1 MIIGNP
7 YYFAVIFEVVE
18 CWNAD
23 KTFQNGMLF
32 LAINAEI
39 FPKEIQ
45 SATLSCEF
53 AKLTESL
60 KNIPIDEKIFNMLKH
75 KAYSEI
81 YNKVFPEDWNINN
94 DYRYM
99 ISTPSFSDNDYL
111 VFAVSNG
118 EKVRILAG
126 KPDYCKEESIHIL
139 KGAEI
144 TETFIDISDLN
155 KITYKLSNIDIRRD
169 L

>member
-7 YYFAVIFEVVE
+7 YCFAVIFDVVE

-23 KTFQNGMLF
+23 KTFQNGILF
-32 LAINAEI
+32 LAINSEI

-53 AKLTESL
+53 SELTDSM
-60 KNIPIDEKIFNMLKH
+60 KNIPVDEKIFSMSKH
-75 KAYSEI
+75 KAYSEL
-81 YNKVFPEDWNINN
+81 YYFGFAEYWDINN

-139 KGAEI
+139 EGAEI

-155 KITYKLSNIDIRRD
+155 KITDKLSNIDIRSD

>member
-7 YYFAVIFEVVE
+7 HCFAVIFDVVE
-18 CWNAD
+18 SWNAD
-23 KTFQNGMLF
+23 KTFQNGILF
-32 LAINAEI
+32 LAINSEI

-45 SATLSCEF
+45 SATLSAEF
-53 AKLTESL
+53 SKLTESL
-60 KNIPIDEKIFNMLKH
+60 KNIPVDEKIFSMPKH

-81 YNKVFPEDWNINN
+81 YNRVFPEDWNINN
-94 DYRYM
+94 DYHYM

-111 VFAVSNG
+111 VFAVSSG

-139 KGAEI
+139 EGAEI

-155 KITYKLSNIDIRRD
+155 KITDKLSNIDIRRD

>member
-7 YYFAVIFEVVE
+7 DCFAVIVDIVE

-23 KTFQNGMLF
+23 KSFQNGILF
-32 LAINAEI
+32 FAISGEI

-53 AKLTESL
+53 HELIDSL
-60 KNIPIDEKIFNMLKH
+60 KNIPVNKKIFSMPTN
-75 KAYSEI
+75 KAYCEI
-81 YNKVFPEDWNINN
+81 CNLVYAEDWDTDN
-94 DYRYM
+94 DYRYI

-118 EKVRILAG
+118 EKIRILAS
-126 KPDYCKEESIHIL
+126 KPDYCKEESVYIL
-139 KGAEI
+139 EGAEI
-144 TETFIDISDLN
+144 TETLIDISELN
-155 KITYKLSNIDIRRD
+155 DMIKKLSNIDIRRD

>member
-7 YYFAVIFEVVE
+7 YYFAVIFDVAES
-18 CWNAD
+18 WNAD
-23 KTFQNGMLF
+23 RTFQNGILF
-32 LAINAEI
+32 LAVDSEI
-39 FPKEIQ
+39 FPKEIR
-45 SATLSCEF
+45 SATLSYEIPE
-53 AKLTESL
+53 LTESL
-60 KNIPIDEKIFNMLKH
+60 KNIPTDEKIFGMPAE

-81 YNKVFPEDWNINN
+81 YNIVFPDNWDIDN
-94 DYRYM
+94 DYSYM

-118 EKVRILAG
+118 EKVRILTA

-139 KGAEI
+139 EGAEI

-155 KITYKLSNIDIRRD
+155 KITDKLSSIDIRRD